1 MERIELSPLSS
12 QDSAL
17 PLYYTGIVLNKYFK
31 GSIHMN
37 EFLKNGLLALLP
49 ILSSGVLYVVTVIS
63 EMQDEIQDL
72 KAKVS
77 LVVTDDNKQA
87 VNTGS
92 ELAREKLRQDLISL
106 IEENKEDIAVNRQSI
121 AVLEERV
128 GK

>member
-1 MERIELSPLSS
+1 
-12 QDSAL
+12 
-17 PLYYTGIVLNKYFK
+17 
-31 GSIHMN
+31 MN

-72 KAKVS
+72 RAKVS

>member
-1 MERIELSPLSS
+1 
-12 QDSAL
+12 
-17 PLYYTGIVLNKYFK
+17 
-31 GSIHMN
+31 MN

-121 AVLEERV
+121 AVLEERIS
-128 GK
+128 K

>member
-1 MERIELSPLSS
+1 
-12 QDSAL
+12 
-17 PLYYTGIVLNKYFK
+17 
-31 GSIHMN
+31 MN

-106 IEENKEDIAVNRQSI
+106 IEENKEDISLNRQSI
-121 AVLEERV
+121 AVLEERINSILE
-128 GK
+128 

>member
-1 MERIELSPLSS
+1 
-12 QDSAL
+12 
-17 PLYYTGIVLNKYFK
+17 
-31 GSIHMN
+31 MN

-87 VNTGS
+87 VNTGA
-92 ELAREKLRQDLISL
+92 ELAREKLRQDLVSL
-106 IEENKEDIAVNRQSI
+106 IEQNKEDIAVNRQSI
-121 AVLEERV
+121 AVLEERIS
-128 GK
+128 K

>member
-1 MERIELSPLSS
+1 
-12 QDSAL
+12 
-17 PLYYTGIVLNKYFK
+17 
-31 GSIHMN
+31 MN

-92 ELAREKLRQDLISL
+92 ELAREKLRQDLVSL
-106 IEENKEDIAVNRQSI
+106 IEQNKESIALNAQDI
-121 AVLEERV
+121 AVLEERINSIL
-128 GK
+128 K

>member
-1 MERIELSPLSS
+1 
-12 QDSAL
+12 
-17 PLYYTGIVLNKYFK
+17 
-31 GSIHMN
+31 MN

-63 EMQDEIQDL
+63 EMQDEIRDL
-72 KAKVS
+72 KSKVS

-106 IEENKEDIAVNRQSI
+106 IEENKEDIALNRQSI
-121 AVLEERV
+121 AVLEERI

>member
-1 MERIELSPLSS
+1 
-12 QDSAL
+12 
-17 PLYYTGIVLNKYFK
+17 
-31 GSIHMN
+31 MN

-92 ELAREKLRQDLISL
+92 ELAREKLRQDLIYL

>member
-1 MERIELSPLSS
+1 
-12 QDSAL
+12 
-17 PLYYTGIVLNKYFK
+17 
-31 GSIHMN
+31 MN

-92 ELAREKLRQDLISL
+92 ELAREKLREDLISL

-121 AVLEERV
+121 AVLEERI

>member
-1 MERIELSPLSS
+1 
-12 QDSAL
+12 
-17 PLYYTGIVLNKYFK
+17 
-31 GSIHMN
+31 MN

-72 KAKVS
+72 RAKVS

-92 ELAREKLRQDLISL
+92 ELAREKLREDLISL

-121 AVLEERV
+121 AVLEERI

>member
-1 MERIELSPLSS
+1 
-12 QDSAL
+12 
-17 PLYYTGIVLNKYFK
+17 
-31 GSIHMN
+31 MN

-92 ELAREKLRQDLISL
+92 ELAREKLRQDLIYL

-121 AVLEERV
+121 AVLEERI